1 MGTLH
6 TLCNSIGSRMTPLF
20 QSIAQFA
27 AMFAAAYL
35 AAYLLIAA
43 AEKLLE

>member
-1 MGTLH
+1 
-6 TLCNSIGSRMTPLF
+6 MTPLF

>member
-1 MGTLH
+1 
-6 TLCNSIGSRMTPLF
+6 MTPLF

-27 AMFAAAYL
+27 AMFAVVNL

-43 AEKLLE
+43 IEKFLE

>member
-1 MGTLH
+1 
-6 TLCNSIGSRMTPLF
+6 MTPLF
-20 QSIAQFA
+20 QSIAQFV